1 MMIMIRDRRGYE
13 AMPKSSF
20 EDFAATIARYQSPP
34 THETLQ
40 ELVLATVDVAPDD
53 VDEPVTDFARG
64 RIELAY
70 RSGNVE
76 THLRHLYDVLAVMER
91 EIAHG

>member
-1 MMIMIRDRRGYE
+1 
-13 AMPKSSF
+13 MPKSSF
-20 EDFAATIARYQSPP
+20 EDFAGTIAQYQSPP

-53 VDEPVTDFARG
+53 VDEP
-64 RIELAY
+64 ELAY

-76 THLRHLYDVLAVMER
+76 THLRHLYDVLTVMER